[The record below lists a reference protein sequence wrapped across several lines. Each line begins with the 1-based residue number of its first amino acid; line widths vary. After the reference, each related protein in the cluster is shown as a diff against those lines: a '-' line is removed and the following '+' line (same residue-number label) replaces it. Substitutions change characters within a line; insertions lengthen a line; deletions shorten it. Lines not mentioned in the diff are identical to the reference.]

1 MTGPVRHLPGCL
13 LALCLV
19 SACAG
24 KGAGAP
30 SNEVESVKIDSFV
43 IRNELPFTVTDVYIE
58 APATGNFAG
67 CGTILSKTECQ
78 NSFPARTYRRN
89 GVVISW
95 KEHGVAR
102 STGEFV
108 VEAPEGLQPGQA
120 TVLEVIIYSRGQ
132 AGARLVQ

>member
-1 MTGPVRHLPGCL
+1 MTGPVRHLPGGL

-43 IRNELPFTVTDVYIE
+43 IRNELPLTVTDVFVE
-58 APATGNFAG
+58 SPGTGNFAG
-67 CGTILSKTECQ
+67 CGTILSKTQCQ
-78 NSFPARTYRRN
+78 NAFPARTYRRN
-89 GVVISW
+89 GIIISW
-95 KEHGVAR
+95 KELGVAR

-108 VEAPEGLQPGQA
+108 VEAPQDLLPDRA
-120 TVLEVIIYSRGQ
+120 TILEVIIYSRGQ